1 MRVLQCWQIVI
12 IVTLV
17 PPGVWCVPGDGDSE
31 GGSSGF
37 EDTPLTKVRAVEGGR
52 VLLPCDLDPP
62 TPEDTTLLVLFFR
75 YDSVFPIYSLDA
87 RGMSLLQG
95 KQQASEPFQQRS
107 YLKVSRGQ
115 QGLLLE
121 RVHQEDGGEYRCR
134 VDFLGSPTRNS
145 RLLLDVMVPPRS
157 MTITSDLDPGREV
170 SVVAGPYTEEAE
182 VTLTCQVR
190 GGNPRPKVTWWHEWS
205 LLDDTSEVN
214 TTQVVKNILT
224 LPPLTRADLNKTLT
238 CQATNSDLIIPM
250 SATVRLDMR
259 YPPRSVKLLEESSE
273 GVTLSEGRSR
283 PVVCEAEGSRPPAN
297 LTWLSNGRPIPRVL
311 LDIEEEVEGEVS
323 RSILHFN
330 PRASDDGATLSCRGF
345 SPGLPEFVLEDSIQ
359 LSVFYKPRVE
369 IDLEHDSED
378 LEEGDDVML
387 ECLLNANP
395 PATSVEW
402 ELNGIP
408 LESNPALGVSV
419 SRTTLHLRNITRAS
433 SGVYTCAATNEE
445 GTTVSGPLQ
454 VDVKFLPTCAEDQHT
469 SYGVGTMEEILVSCH
484 VDSYP
489 VPIDFRWAMNTS
501 SGLRDVPLALSSS
514 SGRSSV
520 VRYTPLTQQ
529 DFGELLCWAVNG
541 VGSQKEACVFR
552 VEPAAKPEAVS
563 SCVAERNAS
572 MPSSYVVLSCLPGWD
587 GGLNQSFVLEVR
599 QEAKEE
605 LLEDFRDA
613 PEPQFFVRGLLKDV
627 HYLLTVRAENARGP
641 SPPVTVS
648 YCVQS
653 ESQATTL
660 LVSHA
665 RNTLLVLMPFVV
677 LLMGVLLVLTVYVGV
692 GVLRASRERRRRCK
706 KEGLYYTTAVKAA
719 PDCHD
724 AHAIVC
730 GNNDYDKEEL
740 MKLPVESIT
749 PKAAHEC
756 QDYLLNNYGNLTGS
770 LETDL
775 LLKEKLASLAC
786 LPPLPSSDSI
796 GRCPTPSS
804 ICTTSSKS
812 SGRSQSSSKSVTSS
826 LRSSCTNNSS
836 VTVALNPE
844 YLAKRTAAETLYA
857 LVANLPQ
864 ESAV

>member
-1 MRVLQCWQIVI
+1 MMRARVWWQ
-12 IVTLV
+12 TLV
-17 PPGVWCVPGDGDSE
+17 MVTVLCPSVWCLPSDDDSY
-31 GGSSGF
+31 GSRGF
-37 EDTPLTKVRAVEGGR
+37 EDSPLTEVRAVEGGR

-62 TPEDTTLLVLFFR
+62 TPGDTTLLVLFFR
-75 YDSVFPIYSLDA
+75 FDSVFPIYSLDA
-87 RGMSLLQG
+87 RGLALLQG
-95 KQQASEPFQQRS
+95 KQQASKPFQQRA

-121 RVHQEDGGEYRCR
+121 KVHSEDKGEYRCR
-134 VDFLGSPTRNS
+134 VDFRGSPTRNS
-145 RLLLDVMVPPRS
+145 RVMLNVMVPPRS

-170 SVVAGPYTEEAE
+170 KTVAGPYTEGVE
-182 VTLTCQVR
+182 VTLACQVR
-190 GGNPRPKVTWWHEWS
+190 GGDPRPKVTWWHEWS
-205 LLDDTSEVN
+205 LLDNTSEVN
-214 TTQVVKNILT
+214 TSHVVKNMLT

-238 CQATNSDLIIPM
+238 CQATNSELIIPM
-250 SATVRLDMR
+250 SASVVVDMH
-259 YPPRSVKLLEESSE
+259 YPPRSVKLLEESE
-273 GVTLSEGRSR
+273 EELTLSEGRSR
-283 PVVCEAEGSRPPAN
+283 PIVCEAKGSRPPAR
-297 LTWLSNGRPIPRVL
+297 LLWLSDGQQIPTQL
-311 LDIEEEVEGEVS
+311 LNVEEEVEGEVS
-323 RSILHFN
+323 RSILHFSS
-330 PRASDDGATLSCRGF
+330 RASDDGAILTCRGF
-345 SPGLPEFVLEDSIQ
+345 SPGLPKIVLEDSVQ

-369 IDLEHDSED
+369 IDLELDSED
-378 LEEGDDVML
+378 LEEGDDVTL

-402 ELNGIP
+402 EHNGIP
-408 LESNPALGVSV
+408 LKNNTFLGTRA
-419 SRTTLHLRNITRAS
+419 SRTTLWMKNITKGS
-433 SGVYTCAATNEE
+433 SGVYTCAATNDE
-445 GTTVSGPLQ
+445 GTTTSSPLQ
-454 VDVKFLPTCAEDQHT
+454 LDVKFLPTCAEDQHT

-484 VDSYP
+484 VDSNP
-489 VPIDFRWAMNTS
+489 APIDFRWAMNTS
-501 SGLRDVPLALSSS
+501 KGVMQLPLNLTSN

-520 VRYTPLTQQ
+520 VRYTPFSQL
-529 DFGELLCWAVNG
+529 DFGELLCWAVNE
-541 VGSQKEACVFR
+541 VGRQREPCVFQ
-552 VEPAAKPEAVS
+552 VVAAAKPEAVS
-563 SCVAERNAS
+563 SCVAERNAT
-572 MPSSYVVLSCLPGWD
+572 MPASYVILSCVPGWD
-587 GGLNQSFVLEVR
+587 GGLNQSFILEVR

-605 LLEDFRDA
+605 LLEDFRHA

-627 HYLLTVRAENARGP
+627 HYLLTIRAENARGL
-641 SPPVTVS
+641 SPPITLS
-648 YCVQS
+648 YCVKGAS
-653 ESQATTL
+653 EANTL

-692 GVLRASRERRRRCK
+692 GVLRASKERRKRCQ
-706 KEGLYYTTAVKAA
+706 KEGLYYSTALKV
-719 PDCHD
+719 PPECHD

-749 PKAAHEC
+749 PSAALEC

-812 SGRSQSSSKSVTSS
+812 SSKSHSSSKSATSS
-826 LRSSCTNNSS
+826 LRSASTNNSS

-844 YLAKRTAAETLYA
+844 YLNKRSAAEALYA
-857 LVANLPQ
+857 LVARLPQ

>member
-1 MRVLQCWQIVI
+1 
-12 IVTLV
+12 
-17 PPGVWCVPGDGDSE
+17 
-31 GGSSGF
+31 
-37 EDTPLTKVRAVEGGR
+37 
-52 VLLPCDLDPP
+52 
-62 TPEDTTLLVLFFR
+62 
-75 YDSVFPIYSLDA
+75 
-87 RGMSLLQG
+87 MSLLQG

-121 RVHQEDGGEYRCR
+121 RVRPEDEGEYRCR

-145 RLLLDVMVPPRS
+145 MLLLDVMVPPRS
-157 MTITSDLDPGREV
+157 LVITSDLDPGREV
-170 SVVAGPYTEEAE
+170 KAVAGPYTEGAE
-182 VTLTCQVR
+182 VTLSCQVR
-190 GGNPRPKVTWWHEWS
+190 GGDPRPKVTWWHEWS
-205 LLDDTSEVN
+205 LLDNTSEVN
-214 TTQVVKNILT
+214 TTHVVKNILT
-224 LPPLTRADLNKTLT
+224 LPPLTRADLDKTLT

-250 SATVRLDMR
+250 SATVRVDMH
-259 YPPRSVKLLEESSE
+259 YPPRSVKLLEDSTEE
-273 GVTLSEGRSR
+273 VTLSEGRSR
-283 PVVCEAEGSRPPAN
+283 PIVCEAEGSRPPAN
-297 LTWLSNGRPIPRVL
+297 LSWFSSGHPIPRQL
-311 LDIEEEVEGEVS
+311 LDIEEEIEGEVS
-323 RSILHFN
+323 RSILHFS

-345 SPGLPEFVLEDSIQ
+345 SPGLPELVLEDSVK
-359 LSVFYKPRVE
+359 LYVFYKPRVE

-378 LEEGDDVML
+378 LEEGDDVTL

-408 LESNPALGVSV
+408 IKSNDALGVTV

-433 SGVYTCAATNEE
+433 SGVYTCAGTNDE
-445 GTTVSGPLQ
+445 GSTTSSPLQ
-454 VDVKFLPTCAEDQHT
+454 VDVKFLPTCSEDQHT

-489 VPIDFRWAMNTS
+489 VPTDFRWAMNTS
-501 SGLRDVPLALSSS
+501 SGIKDVPLNLSSS

-520 VRYTPLTQQ
+520 VRYTPHTQR
-529 DFGELLCWAVNG
+529 DFGELLCWAVNE
-541 VGSQKEACVFR
+541 VGRQREACVYR

-563 SCVAERNAS
+563 SCVAERNAT
-572 MPSSYVVLSCLPGWD
+572 MPASYVILSCVPGWD
-587 GGLNQSFVLEVR
+587 GGLNQSFILEVR

-613 PEPQFFVRGLLKDV
+613 PEPQFFVRGLLRDV
-627 HYLLTVRAENARGP
+627 HYLLTVRAANARGL
-641 SPPVTVS
+641 SPPITIS
-648 YCVQS
+648 YCVQG
-653 ESQATTL
+653 ESRATTL

-692 GVLRASRERRRRCK
+692 GVLRASKERRRRCK
-706 KEGLYYTTAVKAA
+706 KEGLYYTTTVKA
-719 PDCHD
+719 PPECHD

-740 MKLPVESIT
+740 MKLPVESVT

-756 QDYLLNNYGNLTGS
+756 QDYLLNNYGNLSGS

-775 LLKEKLASLAC
+775 LLREKLASLAC
-786 LPPLPSSDSI
+786 LPPLPSSDSL

-812 SGRSQSSSKSVTSS
+812 SGKSQSSSKSVTSS
-826 LRSSCTNNSS
+826 LRSTCTNNSS

-844 YLAKRTAAETLYA
+844 YLAKRSAAETLYA
-857 LVANLPQ
+857 LVVNLPQ